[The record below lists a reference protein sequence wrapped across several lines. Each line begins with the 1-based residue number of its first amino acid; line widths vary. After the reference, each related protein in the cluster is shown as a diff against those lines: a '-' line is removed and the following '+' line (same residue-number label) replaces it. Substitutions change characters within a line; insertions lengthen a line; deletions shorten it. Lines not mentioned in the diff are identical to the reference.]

1 MGCCTVYRHNMSI
14 RSRHSEAII
23 ITNFQSRPILK
34 LSRNF
39 TFDIHQYKL
48 SSILEVTE
56 SLEDS
61 PVKSKKQGK

>member
-1 MGCCTVYRHNMSI
+1 MGCCTIYRHHTSLRT
-14 RSRHSEAII
+14 RSTQAMN
-23 ITNFQSRPILK
+23 ITNFESRPILK

-61 PVKSKKQGK
+61 PIKNKKP